1 MAIVGLV
8 PAAGYATRLA
18 GSIVG
23 SKEVQLVRGQPVMRY
38 LIGRMWAAGASAVR
52 IATRPDKVDV
62 IELGAALGA
71 EIVTGRPASV
81 SASILLAAHDL
92 LDDDVGLFGFPD
104 TIWTPADGYVPLVR
118 SVVEGEVLA
127 LGIFESP
134 YPERSDVAVL
144 NVDGR
149 LLRVD
154 IKPAEPTSAL
164 VWAAGTARIGT
175 LRAILRDAEP
185 GDAFSALARTTP
197 IPTVRLGRVIDVG
210 TPVSL
215 LGAADDAIFQP
226 IDEPFTSAGT
236 AGRPATRGPHAGSE
250 PRRAP

>member
-38 LIGRMWAAGASAVR
+38 LVGRMWAGGASAVR
-52 IATRPDKVDV
+52 IATRPDKDDV

-71 EIVTGRPASV
+71 EIVTGRPATV
-81 SASILLAAHDL
+81 SASILLAARDL

-104 TIWTPADGYVPLVR
+104 TIWTPADGYVPLIR
-118 SVVEGEVLA
+118 LVVEGEALA
-127 LGIFESP
+127 LGIFDSP

-144 NVDGR
+144 GADGR

-154 IKPAEPTSAL
+154 VKPAEPPSAL
-164 VWAAGTARIGT
+164 VWAAGAARIGT
-175 LRAILRDAEP
+175 LRTILRDAEP
-185 GDAFSALARTTP
+185 GDAFSSLTRTAP

-210 TPVSL
+210 TPPSL
-215 LGAADDAIFQP
+215 LGAAGDAVFQS
-226 IDEPFTSAGT
+226 IDGPFTSAGT
-236 AGRPATRGPHAGSE
+236 AGRPATRAPRAGSA
-250 PRRAP
+250 PRRAR